1 MADPIRFNTF
11 VTVKEGRLDD
21 FKGIAKQWSTYNYKQ
36 RPDILSYEWF
46 FLGDDE
52 KQALVMELY
61 ESSEAMLAT
70 MEQVS
75 ESEEAEEP
83 DYPYDMVK
91 MQVCGKLTAA
101 LRKRLDA
108 GKSKIEYY
116 NYIDGFTR
124 EPT

>member
-1 MADPIRFNTF
+1 MADPIRFNIF
-11 VTVKEGRLDD
+11 VTVKDGRLDD

-52 KQALVMELY
+52 KQALVMEVY

-75 ESEEAEEP
+75 DSEEAEEP
-83 DYPYDMVK
+83 DYPYDMIK
-91 MQVCGKLTAA
+91 MEVCGNLSDA

-108 GKSKIEYY
+108 GKSTIEYY
-116 NYIDGFTR
+116 NHINGFTR
-124 EPT
+124 EST

>member
-1 MADPIRFNTF
+1 MADPIRFNIF

-91 MQVCGKLTAA
+91 MQVCGKLTDA